1 MNRKGKDIAAS
12 ARQRLLN
19 LAKERGENFDL
30 VLTRYGLERLLYR
43 LSRSRFADQFILKGA
58 MLFLLWSDDPHRVTR
73 DVDLL
78 GHGDN
83 SPDHLVKVF
92 REIVSETV
100 DDDGLV
106 FDGDSIRAETIAEEA
121 EYDGIR
127 VQLKAVLSGANIS
140 LQVDIGFGD
149 VVTPDAERTE
159 YPTLLEFPA
168 PVLRT
173 YPRETV
179 IAEKYQA
186 MVMLGIANSRMKDFY
201 DIWVLAR
208 DFDFDGELLCQAI
221 RATFERRKTQLPDT
235 EPLAFTSEF
244 YDDRQKQTQWQAF
257 INKSGLTEESVALDQ
272 VIDTLRRFLMPP
284 TKALNDGKVFGVH
297 WQADGNW

>member
-1 MNRKGKDIAAS
+1 MNSKSKDIAAS

-43 LSRSRFADQFILKGA
+43 LSRSQFADQFILKGA
-58 MLFLLWSDDPHRVTR
+58 MLFSLWSNDPHRATR

-83 SPDHLVKVF
+83 SPDHLVTVF

-100 DDDGLV
+100 EDDGLV
-106 FDGDSIRAETIAEEA
+106 FDGNSIRAETITEEA

-149 VVTPDAERTE
+149 VITPDAQRTE

-179 IAEKYQA
+179 VAEKYQTL
-186 MVMLGIANSRMKDFY
+186 VMLGIANSRMKDFY

-208 DFDFDGELLCQAI
+208 DFDFDGKLLCQAI

-272 VIDTLRRFLMPP
+272 VIDALRRFLMPP
-284 TKALNDGKVFGVH
+284 TKALNDGEVFGVH
-297 WQADGNW
+297 WPASGNW

>member
-1 MNRKGKDIAAS
+1 
-12 ARQRLLN
+12 
-19 LAKERGENFDL
+19 
-30 VLTRYGLERLLYR
+30 
-43 LSRSRFADQFILKGA
+43 
-58 MLFLLWSDDPHRVTR
+58 MLFSLWSNDPHRVTR

-83 SPDHLVKVF
+83 SPNHLVTVF
-92 REIVSETV
+92 REIVSETIE
-100 DDDGLV
+100 DDGLV
-106 FDGDSIRAETIAEEA
+106 FDGNSIRAEMIAEEA
-121 EYDGIR
+121 EYNGVR
-127 VQLKAVLSGANIS
+127 VQLKAVLAGANIS

-149 VVTPDAERTE
+149 VITPDAERTE

-179 IAEKYQA
+179 VAEKYQA

-272 VIDTLRRFLMPP
+272 AIDALRRFLMPP
-284 TKALNDGKVFGVH
+284 TKALNDGEVFGVH
-297 WQADGNW
+297 WPAGGNW